1 MRYIASM
8 NESFRNK
15 KREQIEAEIARK
27 QKELENL
34 DNPAE
39 APVIELKSYT
49 DAKPV
54 LCEGLECPDCGGCM
68 EQNDTTYSN
77 INTSRA
83 RRGQHT
89 GNIYFCETCK
99 NHWLE
104 NFLNNSKLERWAV

>member
-1 MRYIASM
+1 M
-8 NESFRNK
+8 K
-15 KREQIEAEIARK
+15 KAELTT
-27 QKELENL
+27 ET
-34 DNPAE
+34 PA
-39 APVIELKSYT
+39 

-104 NFLNNSKLERWAV
+104 NFLNNSKLERWAGQPFA